1 MYFNVFALILV
12 KLCRIVAVVPRVRDK
27 ILNPFWLCLNTH
39 MHTTKTIT
47 INGQAYQVQELLGQV
62 TRSTVTNLRTG
73 RINRG
78 ERRPT
83 KYSIEERAWQA
94 GATIAEIQQRY
105 GLKEIQA
112 RSIQWKARQI
122 LTLVDVPSPL
132 TEKDSKP
139 SLT

>member
-1 MYFNVFALILV
+1 MYFNVFALIFS
-12 KLCRIVAVVPRVRDK
+12 KLCRVVAFVNGTRDK
-27 ILNPFWLCLNTH
+27 ILNPFWFGLNTH

-47 INGQAYQVQELLGQV
+47 INGRTYSIPELLRQV
-62 TRSTVTNLRTG
+62 SRSSVTNLQTG

-94 GATIAEIQQRY
+94 GATIAQIEQRY

-112 RSIQWKARQI
+112 KSIQWKARQI
-122 LTLVDVPSPL
+122 LTLLDVSSPL
-132 TEKDSKP
+132 TEKDSKQSP
-139 SLT
+139 T